1 MNKFIFFTLF
11 IFVFIYFNNLVSN
24 ENSPIDIKWVA
35 YNCNSCHLPNA
46 KTDNIIP
53 SFSSI
58 NKKEFIIKMNNY
70 KKIDD
75 NSIMS
80 RLVKVLSKEDFIR
93 LADYYY
99 DK

>member
-11 IFVFIYFNNLVSN
+11 ILNLIYFNNLVSN
-24 ENSPIDIKWVA
+24 ENSQIDIKWVA
-35 YNCNSCHLPNA
+35 YNCNSCHLPNS
-46 KTDNIIP
+46 KSEDIIP

-58 NKKEFIIKMNNY
+58 TKKEFIIKMNNY
-70 KKIDD
+70 KQIDD

>member
-1 MNKFIFFTLF
+1 MNKFIFFNLL
-11 IFVFIYFNNLVSN
+11 ILSLIYFNNLISN

-35 YNCNSCHLPNA
+35 YNCNSCHLPNS
-46 KTDNIIP
+46 KSDNIIP

-58 NKKEFIIKMNNY
+58 NKKEFIAKMNNY
-70 KKIDD
+70 KQVDD

-80 RLVKVLSKEDFIR
+80 RLVKVLSKEDFNR
-93 LADYYY
+93 LANYYY

>member
-11 IFVFIYFNNLVSN
+11 IFFFIYFNNLVSN

-53 SFSSI
+53 SVNSSVQVTI
-58 NKKEFIIKMNNY
+58 VGKRITDKIVCVAKMTQL
-70 KKIDD
+70 IC
-75 NSIMS
+75 
-80 RLVKVLSKEDFIR
+80 
-93 LADYYY
+93 
-99 DK
+99 